1 MEALPKH
8 GYITLPE
15 TNSEFAP
22 ENWWLDDE
30 VSLWNEVCLFSGA
43 MLVLG
48 RVDVVKRHDVLQM
61 LRYDIQV
68 QQQIYT

>member
-22 ENWWLDDE
+22 ENE

-48 RVDVVKRHDVLQM
+48 RVDVVKRNDVQM